1 MAGVA
6 ASGMALFEIVRQALA
21 ATNNPNLVPSLI
33 LLGATV
39 APASFVTFIAGR
51 RLIFELTPLAVIL
64 VAFVGGV
71 VGVAAAGLVEYRTLQ
86 HLDTLP
92 TITVAVIE
100 ETAKLAA
107 PVFVLAWLPRRR
119 HPANGLLIG
128 VAAGAGFAVME
139 TLG

>member
-100 ETAKLAA
+100 ETAKLLA